1 MSYRAGMQRMA
12 PADARTYWMSEAIP
26 NDQFLVYSFA
36 DQGVPLDRWADELRR
51 RSRDVADLTRR
62 VRDVP
67 AVLDRPLWV
76 TCGVDDSQ
84 VRLHRDVTSWPE
96 CLDRIAT
103 LMSAQLSPTRHAWRA
118 HLLGPVTTPRG
129 RGVVVV
135 LQICHALGD
144 GRRAADIARKLFAPD
159 VFRPNATS
167 HTDGMPPAVAAGAAA
182 AIGGVLLPVRLGRMI
197 WRGGCAYR
205 AARRRRPTG
214 TAGYPPTVLNR
225 PPGDRRSLRV
235 IVVDRDALPR
245 EHTVTVGALTVISIA
260 LARHL
265 GMPRGG
271 IGAELTVGRS
281 RPTAARN
288 NFRNVG
294 VDLHLEIADPVRRS
308 TAIAAEIA
316 LARDADDEPARI
328 AQRRADDAVPSILTH
343 WGVRHFDVDRRPDR
357 VTGVTVV
364 SSVYRGADDLALGG
378 GRVQFT
384 TGFPTLSPAQG
395 LTHGVHGIGDTVAIS
410 VTTSPEIMPDVDGY
424 MGLLDEALTQ
434 VGGGRAGQDSSGSP
448 PRE

>member
-182 AIGGVLLPVRLGRMI
+182 TVG
-197 WRGGCAYR
+197 
-205 AARRRRPTG
+205 
-214 TAGYPPTVLNR
+214 GYPAVLNR

-384 TGFPTLSPAQG
+384 TGFPALSPAQG

>member
-1 MSYRAGMQRMA
+1 MSYRAGMQPMA
-12 PADARTYWMSEAIP
+12 PVDARTYWMSDAIP

-36 DQGVPLDRWADELRR
+36 DQGVPIDRWADELRR
-51 RSRDVADLTRR
+51 RSRGVADLTRR
-62 VRDVP
+62 VHDVP
-67 AVLDRPLWV
+67 AVLERPLWV
-76 TCGVDDSQ
+76 TCGVDDAQ
-84 VRLHRDVTSWPE
+84 VLAHRDVTSWPE

-103 LMSAQLSPTRHAWRA
+103 LMSDQLSPTRHAWRA
-118 HLLGPVTTPRG
+118 HLMGPVPTPRG
-129 RGVVVV
+129 LGVVVV

-144 GRRAADIARKLFAPD
+144 GRRTADIARKLFTPE
-159 VFRPNATS
+159 VFRPDPVST
-167 HTDGMPPAVAAGAAA
+167 TDRMAPGVAVGAAA
-182 AIGGVLLPVRLGRMI
+182 AIGGVLLPVRLGRML
-197 WRGGCAYR
+197 WRGGAAYR
-205 AARRRRPTG
+205 AARRRPTG
-214 TAGYPPTVLNR
+214 AGGYPPTALNR

-235 IVVDRDALPR
+235 IVVDRDALGR
-245 EHTVTVGALTVISIA
+245 DHTVTVGALTVISIA

-294 VDLHLEIADPVRRS
+294 VDLHVEIADPVRRS
-308 TAIAAEIA
+308 AAIATEIA
-316 LARDADDEPARI
+316 LARDADDEPARV

-364 SSVYRGADDLALGG
+364 SSVYRGAADLALGG

-384 TGFPTLSPAQG
+384 TGFPALSPAQG

-424 MGLLDEALTQ
+424 MGLLDEALTE
-434 VGGGRAGQDSSGSP
+434 VGGAHGGQESSGSP